1 MLESEALTQGID
13 VVELL
18 PGEELYFE
26 GEVATAV
33 GAEVLGYLAWLTAE
47 VPIAG
52 CLAVDRC
59 AELEALLDGVGTEV
73 EELAYTLCVSMKILM
88 GSATPMA

>member
-47 VPIAG
+47 VP
-52 CLAVDRC
+52 
-59 AELEALLDGVGTEV
+59 
-73 EELAYTLCVSMKILM
+73 
-88 GSATPMA
+88 